1 MKAELTAVSSFPP
14 VSNCNTQDGT
24 GFGVAAQSNTE
35 TLLQIAA
42 TVTGSLDASLQ
53 KKKKKGFKVTRVCRC
68 WKLAIDLV
76 NI

>member
-53 KKKKKGFKVTRVCRC
+53 IKKKGLRWHESVDAEN
-68 WKLAIDLV
+68 LLLI
-76 NI
+76 